1 MGRGG
6 PYGEDERRFRSE
18 REEEGMRARGWR
30 DEDRFG
36 EWRGAEPGG
45 EWRGREGRFE
55 PYGGFRESRA
65 ERRGMFE
72 RMGERIREG
81 VRKLTGRGPKGYRR
95 SDERI
100 LDDVAERMA
109 RSWINVE
116 YVEVRVENGEVTLT
130 GFVDSREDKRDLED
144 IADDVFGVEEV
155 RNELRVR
162 RGEQPPIGPTP
173 GVGTGTTGTGAAM
186 SAQQGGARAGQQPG
200 AATGEKPGQ
209 PAGRH

>member
-1 MGRGG
+1 MARWTEERERWMGRGD
-6 PYGEDERRFRSE
+6 PYGDDERRFRSE

-36 EWRGAEPGG
+36 EWR
-45 EWRGREGRFE
+45 
-55 PYGGFRESRA
+55 RA
-65 ERRGMFE
+65 ERRGVFG
-72 RMGERIREG
+72 RMGEKIKEG

-109 RSWINVE
+109 RSWINLE
-116 YVEVRVENGEVTLT
+116 WVEVRVENGEVTLT
-130 GFVDSREDKRDLED
+130 GFVESREDKRDLED

-186 SAQQGGARAGQQPG
+186 SAQQTGARAGQQPG
-200 AATGEKPGQ
+200 VTAGQKPGQ
-209 PAGRH
+209 PGGHH